1 MIAIWNQ
8 LLNANSAV
16 DRAQIL
22 SLVARNIVLPMSARE
37 LNVVQLNEAR
47 TTIFAA
53 SLLLAAVVARAVE
66 TLARLWTLEDLVHA
80 LGVTPRLASV
90 ATLSQA
96 LITRKLASAFGAESF
111 EVNRLKGLHLSV
123 HMARAAEAEGP
134 ANRVRRP

>member
-16 DRAQIL
+16 DRVQIL

-53 SLLLAAVVARAVE
+53 SLLLAAVVATGCGDAGKAVD
-66 TLARLWTLEDLVHA
+66 T
-80 LGVTPRLASV
+80 
-90 ATLSQA
+90 
-96 LITRKLASAFGAESF
+96 
-111 EVNRLKGLHLSV
+111 
-123 HMARAAEAEGP
+123 
-134 ANRVRRP
+134 RRPGACSRSDTSPGIGGHTQSGVDHKEAGIRLRG